1 MSIRLS
7 KQGMRIETLRTF
19 SERMY
24 DEAMED
30 DKHIDFGSVGLYV
43 VGLQVCFALVCCSCT
58 SVLCCWLMPP
68 AAISAVRTLAITTV
82 IGFTLVYT
90 PVRVGKPR
98 GVMTV
103 FNALRPSVFIYVL
116 ALVLEQLVHTCVDSA
131 DKGVP
136 DTEQHGALRRGVYH
150 VILVFLII
158 SGFLRAK
165 NPRSE
170 SDNPFLL
177 ATFCLLAIAVVPPP
191 AVAKTG
197 PLCEPTSLLGA
208 GERVLRALLFAI
220 GYTVLVY
227 TAAPNRNIKNELFLC
242 VARATAAS
250 IWVLGA
256 SWWALP
262 LAPVQVAVAIFTR
275 MHDTVP
281 SLQDHAEPLP
291 YYHHSESA
299 PLTGRGAMTPIEGSD
314 VELGDIGAMPS
325 DSDSLKLALAG
336 VRTIGA
342 GCDGSSPM
350 SNGHGNGQ
358 SNGNG
363 NALSFHFAQGQ
374 VPLRVSAASSGLNGA
389 AVAAVLAREAACNNQ
404 SVRAC
409 DV

>member
-7 KQGMRIETLRTF
+7 KQGMRLETLRTF

-43 VGLQVCFALVCCSCT
+43 VGLQVCFALVCCSCA

-82 IGFTLVYT
+82 IGCALVYT

-103 FNALRPSVFIYVL
+103 FNALRPSVAIYLL

-150 VILVFLII
+150 VVLIFMII

-177 ATFCLLAIAVVPPP
+177 TIFCLLLIAVLPPP

-208 GERVLRALLFAI
+208 GERVLRALLFAT
-220 GYTVLVY
+220 GYSVLVY
-227 TAAPNRNIKNELFLC
+227 TAAPDRNIKNELFLC
-242 VARATAAS
+242 VTRATAAS

-275 MHDTVP
+275 MHETAASAHTDV
-281 SLQDHAEPLP
+281 EPLP
-291 YYHHSESA
+291 YYHSESA

-336 VRTIGA
+336 VRSIGA
-342 GCDGSSPM
+342 GATSPAAAPGTSS
-350 SNGHGNGQ
+350 
-358 SNGNG
+358 
-363 NALSFHFAQGQ
+363 LSFHFSRDQ
-374 VPLRVSAASSGLNGA
+374 VPMRTSAATSGLSGT
-389 AVAAVLAREAACNNQ
+389 AVAAVLARESVACVANGNGAPLGAAGIGL
-404 SVRAC
+404 
-409 DV
+409 